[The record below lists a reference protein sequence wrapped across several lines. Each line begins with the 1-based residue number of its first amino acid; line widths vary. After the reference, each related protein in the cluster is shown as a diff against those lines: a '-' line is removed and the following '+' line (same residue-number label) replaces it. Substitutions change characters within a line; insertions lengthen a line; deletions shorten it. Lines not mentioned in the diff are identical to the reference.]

1 VRVVADTNGYRKQAM
16 AAGRFREDLY
26 DRLGVMTLPLPPLRE
41 RGADT
46 LLLAM
51 ALLQRY
57 AVKSQHKVRGFSR
70 HALSALQ
77 SYGWPGNV
85 RELENRLKQAVLMTQ
100 GPQVALA
107 DLDLDAPY
115 SQSLALG
122 TGLREACEAFEEE
135 FIQRARAKHDGN
147 ISRTASALGVSCPTQ
162 HDLVTKYALE
172 SQSGG
177 SIADWV
183 GGRAPFLSFHTTR
196 RTGPRTVGSCGPLHG
211 PGQRGN
217 VLEMGRWHVV
227 KHHGAG

>member
-85 RELENRLKQAVLMTQ
+85 RELENRLKRAVLMTQ
-100 GPQVALA
+100 EPQVTPAN
-107 DLDLDAPY
+107 LDLDSPY
-115 SQSLALG
+115 SKYLAPG
-122 TGLREACEAFEEE
+122 KGLCDAREAFEKDI
-135 FIQRARAKHDGN
+135 IQRALAKHDGN
-147 ISRTASALGVSCPTQ
+147 ISRTASELGVSRPTLR
-162 HDLVTKYALE
+162 DLLTKYALAHYR
-172 SQSGG
+172 S
-177 SIADWV
+177 
-183 GGRAPFLSFHTTR
+183 
-196 RTGPRTVGSCGPLHG
+196 
-211 PGQRGN
+211 
-217 VLEMGRWHVV
+217 
-227 KHHGAG
+227 